1 MTVIRISS
9 GKNFDS
15 VEGESILNAALRTGV
30 VFPYS
35 CRNGRCGTCKGRLVS
50 GSTTILQDELGLS
63 ARESRDGWILTCARS
78 AMSAVQLEIED
89 LSQFQL
95 FAAKTLPCRI
105 QRLVF
110 IGDDVLR
117 VFLRLPPAAK
127 FEFYPGQYVDII
139 GHEGVRRSYSIAN
152 VPQGEMTLELHVQRV
167 PGGAMSEYWFEKA
180 KTGDLLRLYGPLGT
194 FLLREVQGL
203 DLVFLAT
210 GTGIA
215 PVKAILE
222 GLAQN
227 VQPKPRSVTVYWGGR
242 AREDLYW
249 DVSIE
254 GLTHDYI
261 PVLSRADS
269 QWPGARGY
277 VQHAFLSDARE
288 LEHAVVY
295 ACGSNAMIQD
305 ARETLLAAG
314 LQGRRFFSDA
324 FLPSGSI

>member
-9 GKNFDS
+9 GKDFES
-15 VEGESILNAALRTGV
+15 AEGESILNAALRSGI

-35 CRNGRCGTCKGRLVS
+35 CRNGRCGTCKGRLIS

-63 ARESRDGWILTCARS
+63 AHQSRDGWILTCARS
-78 AMSAVQLEIED
+78 ARSAVQLEIED
-89 LSQFQL
+89 LSEFQM

-105 QRLVF
+105 QRLDF

-117 VFLRLPPAAK
+117 AFLRLPPATK

-139 GHEGVRRSYSIAN
+139 GHAGVRRSYSIAN
-152 VPQGEMTLELHVQRV
+152 VPQSEMTLELHVQRV
-167 PGGAMSEYWFEKA
+167 PGGAMSEYWFERA

-194 FLLREVQGL
+194 FLLREVQGQ

-227 VQPKPRSVTVYWGGR
+227 VQLKPRSIAVYWGGR

-254 GLTHDYI
+254 GLAHDFI
-261 PVLSRADS
+261 PVLSRADG
-269 QWPGARGY
+269 QWRGARGH

-288 LEHAVVY
+288 LERAVVY

-305 ARETLLAAG
+305 ARETLIAAG
-314 LQGRRFFSDA
+314 LQGRHFFSDA

>member
-1 MTVIRISS
+1 MAVIRISN
-9 GKNFDS
+9 GKDFDGAD
-15 VEGESILNAALRTGV
+15 GESMLDAALRTGV

-63 ARESRDGWILTCARS
+63 ARESREGWILTCARS
-78 AMSAVQLEIED
+78 ARSEVQLEIDD
-89 LSQFQL
+89 LSQFQM

-105 QRLVF
+105 QRLNFV
-110 IGDDVLR
+110 GEGVLIAY
-117 VFLRLPPAAK
+117 LRLPPAAK
-127 FEFYPGQYVDII
+127 FEFYPGQYVEVV
-139 GHEGVRRSYSIAN
+139 GYGGVRRSYSIAN
-152 VPQGEMTLELHVQRV
+152 APLGEMTLELHVQRV

-180 KTGDLLRLYGPLGT
+180 KTGDLLRLRGPLGT
-194 FLLREVQGL
+194 FLLREVRGM

-227 VQPKPRSVTVYWGGR
+227 AELRPRSVAVYWGGR
-242 AREDLYW
+242 ARDDLYW

-254 GLTHDYI
+254 GLEHDFI
-261 PVLSRADS
+261 PVLSRADA
-269 QWPGARGY
+269 QWRGARGY
-277 VQHAFLSDARE
+277 VQHAFLSKTRA
-288 LEHAVVY
+288 LERTAVY

-305 ARETLLAAG
+305 AREMLLAAG
-314 LQGRRFFSDA
+314 LQRSSFFSDA
-324 FLPSGSI
+324 FVPSGSI

>member
-1 MTVIRISS
+1 MTVIRVSS
-9 GKNFDS
+9 GKDFDS
-15 VEGESILNAALRTGV
+15 AEGESILNAALRSGV

-35 CRNGRCGTCKGRLVS
+35 CRNGRCGTCKGRLIS
-50 GSTTILQDELGLS
+50 GSTTIFQDELGLS
-63 ARESRDGWILTCARS
+63 ARESREGWILTCARS
-78 AMSAVQLEIED
+78 AKSPVQLEIED
-89 LSQFQL
+89 LSQFQM
-95 FAAKTLPCRI
+95 FATKTLPCRI
-105 QRLVF
+105 QRLLL
-110 IGDDVLR
+110 IGDGVLR
-117 VFLRLPPAAK
+117 VFLRLPPAAN
-127 FEFYPGQYVDII
+127 FEFYPGQYVDIS
-139 GHEGVRRSYSIAN
+139 GYGGVRRSYSIAN

-167 PGGAMSEYWFEKA
+167 SGGAMSEYWFEKA
-180 KTGDLLRLYGPLGT
+180 KAGDLLRLYGPLGT

-227 VQPKPRSVTVYWGGR
+227 AQPKPRSITVYWGGR

-254 GLTHDYI
+254 GLTHDFI

-269 QWPGARGY
+269 QWRGARGY
-277 VQHAFLSDARE
+277 VQHAFLSNARE
-288 LEHAVVY
+288 LKHAVVY

-305 ARETLLAAG
+305 ARETLIAAG

-324 FLPSGSI
+324 FLPSGSS